1 MRTHRDIVAL
11 LLMILILVIAACG
24 PKATSQESDINVA
37 ASQTMQALDLIVEGT
52 LQAMAE
58 DEGESSEAPEEIEA
72 VDEPDVDV
80 TPTPTVEHMIRPEN
94 PGSLTSY
101 MTDRSTRDFAA
112 ERRAIADNFNVN
124 LIERPYTSEVMDYME
139 HLDITRA
146 ELSIKGDW
154 VYVTIF
160 LEGAPPA
167 DSQAVYA
174 VEIDTDIDGRGD
186 WYISG
191 VVPASSEWTTDGVN
205 AWKDSNNDVGGTT
218 PLQAD
223 SPSPAWDGYDIQ
235 IFAQGIGNDPDAAW
249 IRRSPTQPD
258 QVQLAF
264 KHQLFGS
271 IGKYLWGAWAEEM
284 VIQPGWLDYN
294 DHFTPEEAGSPEI
307 NSSLYPIKQA
317 AMMDNTCRWAVGF
330 TPSGTEPGVCY
341 IPPMPTSTF
350 TPTITPTPTRTPI
363 PPPK

>member
-1 MRTHRDIVAL
+1 MHRTSRNSIAL
-11 LLMILILVIAACG
+11 AVVMLILGILACAPFAQVQDADLDLAG
-24 PKATSQESDINVA
+24 
-37 ASQTMQALDLIVEGT
+37 SQTMEALDLIVAET
-52 LQAMAE
+52 LQAVPDDQGGENVSPE
-58 DEGESSEAPEEIEA
+58 DLEEEEVPEVEA
-72 VDEPDVDV
+72 
-80 TPTPTVEHMIRPEN
+80 TPSPTVEHMVRPEN
-94 PGSLTSY
+94 PGSLNSY
-101 MTDRSTRDFAA
+101 MTDRSTRDYAA
-112 ERRAIADNFNVN
+112 ERRAIADNFDIN

-139 HLDITRA
+139 HLDIIRG
-146 ELSIKGDW
+146 ELSMSGNW

-174 VEIDTDIDGRGD
+174 VEIDSDIDGRGD

-191 VVPASSEWTTDGVN
+191 VVPASSEWTTDGVY

-218 PLQAD
+218 PLHAD
-223 SPSPAWDGYDIQ
+223 SPSPVWDGYDTQ
-235 IFAQGIGNDPDAAW
+235 LFAQGIGDDPDAAW

-264 KHQLFGS
+264 KHTLIGS
-271 IGKYLWGAWAEEM
+271 IGEFMWGVWSEEM

-307 NSSLYPIKQA
+307 TSSLYPIKQA

-330 TPSGTEPGVCY
+330 TPDGSEPGVCY
-341 IPPMPTSTF
+341 VPVPTA
-350 TPTITPTPTRTPI
+350 TPTITLTPTATEEELY
-363 PPPK
+363 